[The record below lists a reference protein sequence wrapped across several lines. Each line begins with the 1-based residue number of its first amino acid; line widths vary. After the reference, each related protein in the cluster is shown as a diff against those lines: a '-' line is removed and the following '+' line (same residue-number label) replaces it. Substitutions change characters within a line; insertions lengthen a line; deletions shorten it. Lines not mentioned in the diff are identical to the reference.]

1 MMSDSRP
8 ALRIMV
14 TIALILLPLILVALT
29 LEPLERTPTRNNR
42 NSQEVIDKPQDA
54 PSSPDAASPTS

>member
-1 MMSDSRP
+1 MNDSRP
-8 ALRIMV
+8 ALRIVV

-29 LEPLERTPTRNNR
+29 LEPLERTPTRNSR
-42 NSQEVIDKPQDA
+42 SSQEVIDSPQDA